1 MIKHLL
7 RAAPVAVL
15 LTGAASAADLPRRA
29 VPPVFTAVPVFTW
42 TGFYAGVNAGYAL
55 GKERD
60 RSVGIPVTEP
70 GAGAGRTGTGPDLP
84 PSARDA
90 AAGLQRSSRGTP
102 AAGR

>member
-1 MIKHLL
+1 MRYFLMPTILL
-7 RAAPVAVL
+7 VL
-15 LTGAASAADLPRRA
+15 AS
-29 VPPVFTAVPVFTW
+29 VPVRAEDFS
-42 TGFYAGVNAGYAL
+42 GFYAGVNAGYAL

-90 AAGLQRSSRGTP
+90 AAGLPRSSRGTP